1 MYHKRQK
8 FWGWKVSRFCW
19 VHQVCGEKFRDFF
32 DHHLHNYIHGFP
44 ALQNS
49 YEHFNESFM
58 FLTWI
63 LLKTVI
69 SILGNGREYITD
81 ICVCADFTL
90 SGWLSCH
97 RRRKATVE
105 VCPRWNRS
113 QTASFLASSA
123 SYFLISW
130 QKPSR
135 WFATTVEYSLK
146 YFMVSNFQ
154 RSISLAG
161 KTFTVY

>member
-1 MYHKRQK
+1 M
-8 FWGWKVSRFCW
+8 WGKVSW
-19 VHQVCGEKFRDFF
+19 FF
-32 DHHLHNYIHGFP
+32 PSPPSYNYSFP
-44 ALQNS
+44 TLQNS
-49 YEHFNESFM
+49 YKRFNEGFT

-69 SILGNGREYITD
+69 SMLGNGREYITD
-81 ICVCADFTL
+81 TCVCADFTL
-90 SGWLSCH
+90 SGWLSRH

-105 VCPRWNRS
+105 VSPRWNRS
-113 QTASFLASSA
+113 QTAFFLAPSA
-123 SYFLISW
+123 IYFLISW

-146 YFMVSNFQ
+146 YFKIFHGVNFQ